1 MARPKK
7 KVEET
12 KPVETKEKETKT
24 TQGITYEGRLNVQIK
39 RGGKTISSSTYK
51 NTGRTKLFKFL
62 ADCMTGVYSKD
73 SRPCKLIL
81 FNKKNTIPEDEDPA
95 DDKSWDFSASYKAT
109 PDGIVYTNA
118 SFSFIEPISSEITG
132 KEGYEVNY
140 EFKIPFSYITADIY
154 KAAMYPNL
162 ISDSDTDRLAYFGF
176 VTKNQ
181 ATGETTWDEIEK
193 PNDGEEYTL
202 LLVWTMTI
210 NNK

>member
-12 KPVETKEKETKT
+12 KPVENKEKETKT

-81 FNKKNTIPEDEDPA
+81 FKKNIISEDEDPA
-95 DDKSWDFSASYKAT
+95 NDKSWDFTASCKAT

-118 SFSFIEPISSEITG
+118 AFSLIEPISGEITG
-132 KEGYEVNY
+132 KEGYEISY

-176 VTKNQ
+176 VKKNQ
-181 ATGETTWDEIEK
+181 ATGETNWDEIKK

>member
-12 KPVETKEKETKT
+12 KPAETKEKETKT

-39 RGGKTISSSTYK
+39 RGNKTISSSTYK

-62 ADCMTGVYSKD
+62 ADCMTGIYSKD
-73 SRPCKLIL
+73 NRPCKVIL
-81 FNKKNTIPEDEDPA
+81 FKKNIISEEEDA
-95 DDKSWDFSASYKAT
+95 ANDKSWDFSASCKAT
-109 PDGIVYTNA
+109 SDGIVYTDA
-118 SFSFIEPISSEITG
+118 SFSFIEPISNEITG

-140 EFKIPFSYITADIY
+140 EFKIPFSYITADVY

-162 ISDSDTDRLAYFGF
+162 ISDSDADRLAYFGF
-176 VTKNQ
+176 VEKNQ
-181 ATGETTWDEIEK
+181 ATGETTWAEIKK
-193 PNDGEEYTL
+193 PDDGEEYTL